1 MKNNLFKK
9 FLALF
14 LTGTMLAG
22 VGCKDY
28 DDDIDS
34 INKRLDGMDVTISS
48 LPEQLE
54 AIKKTIPDIS
64 SLTSKVN
71 ELAGKLDGVSD
82 LKGQLEKLSGL
93 EASLKQYVTTEIGK
107 ATSADALKK
116 TLGNYY
122 ATASALNDLDVAIE
136 AITKK
141 GGSID
146 AAVAAALKELR
157 EQDIA
162 NLKNNV
168 GDWMGPKIQKYLE
181 DNGYNFTK
189 ADATS
194 AASAEILTQIK
205 REQSEYWKA
214 IETIVGKATINNLGQ
229 GVVSSESLDKELKD
243 LIDKIQPLLDRVA
256 ELEGRIQ
263 SIVFVPEYLD
273 EAQNNTVY
281 FNAAAFIEI
290 AGANYYLGAKDEP
303 TATMTFRVSPASK
316 AAEIT
321 KDNVSFVV
329 EKVKTRAAAAEP
341 TFTVISVVPDEK
353 SAENGK
359 FKVTVSTDYKFGSV
373 DQEALA
379 FALNVNIPSKE
390 ADNKYGIDYTT
401 SFLGADKK
409 ENTGGKINDHLV
421 LAKKDGDKFVTVA
434 MGAAY
439 PSELAYNS
447 SETVTFFQDFQV
459 YYNPEADKYYTLAEM
474 WGDALAYEIKTPTA
488 KPDVTG
494 TAANYTLA
502 NGSVAIKADKV
513 GDVSLID
520 NTITS
525 KDFTI
530 NVKAAGKTL
539 KLGTAQHKVTVV
551 GINTDVTTTDANLM
565 WKYAIASASVN
576 KNVYTAEN
584 IVLAA
589 NVLPVEL
596 YKTMAAYTA
605 TPDQNGAFY
614 TVEITKDGKAIQG
627 ITADITLT
635 STPSMPGDSQ
645 LAEIT
650 LTGDLKETAVYEVK
664 AVYTHAD
671 KTRSTIK
678 TKVNVTGMPKLG
690 TDGIYTIAAAQ
701 KTYVGTYEFELL
713 KTYADVLWT
722 DALKDAFGD
731 KATFQNMI
739 YAATPTATKDKKAA
753 LAADAQNKVIKVTF
767 DSDAAYKTSYKPS
780 IKFVDVKGTGL
791 EVTFKSDVQL
801 IEPTAKM
808 TKNPAYFDADNKAK
822 AITTLT
828 GSTFTVTP
836 KELAEAFA
844 YTGELKNTE
853 IVYSVVDAAAKD
865 EAGEEVAGSKE
876 QAAALKKLAD
886 AQKTIPAITDNVLS
900 WNAWNNLDLIVKA
913 ELKLNS
919 KVLNTEY
926 FTVRIDDP
934 VAAAI
939 SVDSKVDA
947 TIYAGESTKTFKV
960 ASMLKLA
967 AQNDKAIDA
976 ATNVF
981 DATTTNGLN
990 ANLATALGNASVKY
1004 TTTNINTAITVDEA
1018 TGVVTLKDSGLE
1030 ILTPIQVEV
1039 KVEYTY
1045 QFGTRTTKTSPYQ
1058 VVVTVKGGTKPAPE
1072 PAE

>member
-64 SLTSKVN
+64 SLTTKVN

-82 LKGQLEKLSGL
+82 LKGQLEKLNGL
-93 EASLKQYVTTEIGK
+93 ESSLKQYVTTEIGK
-107 ATSADALKK
+107 ATTAEALKK
-116 TLGNYY
+116 ALGNYY
-122 ATASALNDLDVAIE
+122 ATATALNDLDTAIE

-168 GDWMGPKIQKYLE
+168 GDWMGPKIQKYLA

-189 ADATS
+189 ADATT
-194 AASAEILTQIK
+194 AASQEILNQINA
-205 REQSEYWKA
+205 EQSEYWKA
-214 IETIVGKATINNLGQ
+214 IEKIVGKATINNLGQ
-229 GVVSSESLDKELKD
+229 GVVSSTNLDEELKA
-243 LIDKIQPLLDRVA
+243 LIDKIGPLLDRVA

-273 EAQNNTVY
+273 EAQDNTV
-281 FNAAAFIEI
+281 FFDAAAYI
-290 AGANYYLGAKDEP
+290 AIDGKNYYLGAKDEP

-329 EKVKTRAAAAEP
+329 EKVKTRAAADPA
-341 TFTVISVVPDEK
+341 FTVISVVPDEQ
-353 SAENGK
+353 SAKNGK
-359 FKVTVSTDYKFGSV
+359 FRVTVSTNYKFGSV
-373 DQEALA
+373 ANEALA
-379 FALNVNIPSKE
+379 FALNVNIPSKDE
-390 ADNKYGIDYTT
+390 ENKYGIDYTT

-409 ENTGGKINDHLV
+409 ENTGGKINSHLV
-421 LAKKDGDKFVTVA
+421 LAKKVGDKYETVS
-434 MGAAY
+434 MGNTYAT
-439 PSELAYNS
+439 ELAYNS
-447 SETVTFFQDFQV
+447 SETVEFFKDFQV
-459 YYNPEADKYYTLAEM
+459 YYNPEGTKFYTLAEM
-474 WGDALAYEIKTPTA
+474 WGNDALTYEIKAPTA
-488 KPDVTG
+488 KPDVVG

-525 KDFTI
+525 KDCII
-530 NVKAAGKTL
+530 NVTTAGKTL
-539 KLGTAQHKVTVV
+539 KLGTAKQKVTVV
-551 GINTDVTTTDANLM
+551 GINTNVTTSAANLM
-565 WKYAIASASVN
+565 WKYAKASATVN

-584 IVLAA
+584 IVLTKKNDGM
-589 NVLPVEL
+589 NVLAAAL
-596 YKTMAAYTA
+596 YKQMAGYTKA
-605 TPDQNGAFY
+605 DALAAGKY
-614 TVEITKDGKAIQG
+614 TVELTKNGEAVAG
-627 ITADITLT
+627 IAADIELI
-635 STPSMPGDSQ
+635 SQPSLESDGQ
-645 LAEIT
+645 LANVT
-650 LTGDLKETAVYEVK
+650 LTGDLKETATYVVK
-664 AVYTHAD
+664 AVYMHAD
-671 KTRSTIK
+671 KTRSTIE
-678 TKVNVTGMPKLG
+678 TTVNVTGMPKLG
-690 TDGIYTIAAAQ
+690 TDGVFTLPAAS
-701 KTYVGTYEFELL
+701 KTYTGGYEFELQ
-713 KTYADVLWT
+713 KNYADLLWT
-722 DALKDAFGD
+722 DGLKDAFGD
-731 KATFQNMI
+731 KATFQGVI
-739 YAATPTATKDKKAA
+739 YAATATPTKAGKAA
-753 LAADAQNKVIKVTF
+753 LSADAANKVIKVTF
-767 DSDAAYKTSYKPS
+767 DSDAAYATSYKPS
-780 IKFVDVKGTGL
+780 IKFVDAKGTGL
-791 EVTFKSDVQL
+791 EVTFKSDVKL
-801 IEPTAKM
+801 VEPTAKM
-808 TKNPAYFDADNKAK
+808 TKNNAYFGSDGKAK
-822 AITTLT
+822 ASTTLS
-828 GSTFTVTP
+828 GSQFTVTP

-844 YTGELKNTE
+844 YTGELKDKTN
-853 IVYSVVDAAAKD
+853 IVYSVVDAVAKD
-865 EAGEEVAGSKE
+865 ESGTEVAGSKD

-886 AQKTIPAITDNVLS
+886 AGKTIPSIVSNVLS
-900 WNAWNNLDLIVKA
+900 WNAWNKLELIVKA
-913 ELKLNS
+913 ELKLNG

-926 FTVRIDDP
+926 FIVKIDDP

-939 SVDSKVDA
+939 TVDSKVDA

-967 AQNDKAIDA
+967 AQDN
-976 ATNVF
+976 TNVF
-981 DATTTNGLN
+981 DDSQESGLN
-990 ANLATALGNASVKY
+990 ANLATALKGSVKY

-1030 ILTPIQVEV
+1030 ILTPIEV
-1039 KVEYTY
+1039 SVTATYTY
-1045 QFGTRTTKTSPYQ
+1045 QFSTRTKDVT
-1058 VVVTVKGGTKPAPE
+1058 VVVKGGTKPAP
-1072 PAE
+1072 AK